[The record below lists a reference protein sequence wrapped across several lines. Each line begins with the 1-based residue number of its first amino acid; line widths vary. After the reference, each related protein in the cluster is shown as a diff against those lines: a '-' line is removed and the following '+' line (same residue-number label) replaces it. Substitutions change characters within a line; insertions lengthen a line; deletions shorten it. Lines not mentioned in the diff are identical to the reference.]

1 MFNHGFFDG
10 WIILKILFWGIMVA
24 TAVDMITFAH
34 MVRECNL
41 RIPVNISGKTGLSAA
56 LWAHFFTA
64 RSVFLKMESVLTHN
78 AFVFDYCKSKT
89 SFAVCS
95 PCCFAGKHH
104 FQSPKTARLKKLQA
118 ATRVIHCSFWL
129 MVHFRLWNIYR
140 IHTPFSRNARLWTFS
155 RACSDTTP

>member
-10 WIILKILFWGIMVA
+10 WIILKILFRGIMVA

-41 RIPVNISGKTGLSAA
+41 RIPVNISGKTGFSAA

-89 SFAVCS
+89 PFAVCS
-95 PCCFAGKHH
+95 PCSFAGKHR

-118 ATRVIHCSFWL
+118 ATRGHSLQFWVDGSFSFMEYL
-129 MVHFRLWNIYR
+129 PDPYTI
-140 IHTPFSRNARLWTFS
+140 FS
-155 RACSDTTP
+155 